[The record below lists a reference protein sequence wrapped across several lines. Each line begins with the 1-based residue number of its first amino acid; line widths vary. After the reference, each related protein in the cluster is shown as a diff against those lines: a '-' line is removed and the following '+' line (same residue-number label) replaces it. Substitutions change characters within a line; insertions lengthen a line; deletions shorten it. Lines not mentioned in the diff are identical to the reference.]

1 MTQYYVLVAGSGKTS
16 RANVEALMD
25 DHYLANGEK
34 GYLVLP
40 ITKRPT
46 DSQTWA
52 AQFAAES
59 KKDVIVFAKADAKFD
74 AIQHASLAPSPDPL
88 EAAIATIKGEK
99 AAVFLAWD
107 DEDEECTDALALC
120 KEYGVPVFDLTNGLV
135 PILAVENLKTTKRP
149 APPIQ
154 ETLFEDAV
162 IVEDLVEDAEIVD
175 DEEEYDDEIEVTITA
190 AVEMIAQIFATA
202 IVNEIE
208 SRKKQ

>member
-40 ITKRPT
+40 INKRPT
-46 DSQTWA
+46 DAQNWA
-52 AQFAAES
+52 AQFAADS
-59 KKDVIVFAKADAKFD
+59 KKDIIIFAKSDAKFD
-74 AIQHASLAPSPDPL
+74 TIQHASFAPADNPL
-88 EAAIATIKGEK
+88 EAAIATIKGDK
-99 AAVFLAWD
+99 SAAFLAWD
-107 DEDEECTDALALC
+107 DEDEECTDSLALC

-135 PILAVENLKTTKRP
+135 PIYGVENLQTTNRP

-162 IVEDLVEDAEIVD
+162 IVQEAEGEEEVLEG
-175 DEEEYDDEIEVTITA
+175 EEEYDDEIEVTVTA
-190 AVEMIAQIFATA
+190 AIEMIAQIFATA
-202 IVNEIE
+202 IVDEIE
-208 SRKKQ
+208 SRKKK